1 MAIFS
6 AMLSQ
11 VIAVALV
18 LAPRI
23 YKFIIYPV
31 FLSPLA
37 KIPNAHFTSPF
48 SPLWILWRR
57 FRMTGNRTIHAAH
70 MKYGPIIRL
79 GPSEIS
85 INCYEGGIRT
95 VYTGGYEK
103 HEWYPRLFGSFG
115 TISMFSMTGN
125 KQHSARKRML
135 ANIYSKSYLQAS
147 PQLKAITEAILFDRL
162 FPILEEYASLESV
175 VEVHELNNAI
185 ALDFMTGYI
194 FGLPAASNFLQNP
207 SLRRKWFSTY
217 HSRKQFEFYIQET
230 PVLLSWSKKLGFPL
244 IPKWCTEANEYM
256 ETWGLEACD
265 KAEENISSTNP
276 VAVPIVYRQLKQALE
291 KQYVVNSGSELCDKN
306 AAQQVRLEVACETF
320 DHLTAGHETSALT
333 LTYLFWELSK
343 NPGLQD
349 KLRAELRTLSPNV
362 APLNSNAESKLPS
375 HKSIDALPLLDAIV
389 METLRLHPPIPGIQ
403 PRITPADA
411 SLAGYHN
418 IPENT
423 RVNAQAYS
431 LHKNEDVFPNSDSW
445 LPDRWLA
452 PPGPQELDEMKRWFW
467 AFGSGGRMCIGS
479 HFALQEIKLV
489 VAAIYTNYTTSV
501 VEDNGMEPID
511 AYTTR
516 PTGNKLILKFG
527 RA

>member
-1 MAIFS
+1 MAI
-6 AMLSQ
+6 LSSGLFQ
-11 VIAVALV
+11 ATAAALL
-18 LAPRI
+18 LALGV
-23 YKFIIYPV
+23 YKLIIYPA

-37 KIPNAHFTSPF
+37 KIPNAHFTSPL

-70 MKYGPIIRL
+70 MKHGPIVRL
-79 GPSEIS
+79 GPSEVS
-85 INCYEGGIRT
+85 INCYEGGLRT

-115 TISMFSMTGN
+115 TISMFSMVGS
-125 KQHSARKRML
+125 KEHSARKRML

-147 PQLKAITEAILFDRL
+147 PQLKAVTEAILFDRL
-162 FPILEEYASLESV
+162 FPVLEGYAKSESS

-185 ALDFMTGYI
+185 ALDFITAYI
-194 FGLPAASNFLQNP
+194 FGLPAASNFIQNP
-207 SLRRKWFSTY
+207 LPRKEWFSIY
-217 HSRKQFEFYIQET
+217 HSRKEFEFYIQET
-230 PVLLSWSKKLGFPL
+230 PELLSWSHKLGFPL
-244 IPKWCTEANEYM
+244 IPKWCDGANAFM
-256 ETWGLEACD
+256 EKWGLDTCD
-265 KAEENISSTNP
+265 KAEENLSSSDPIAAP
-276 VAVPIVYRQLKQALE
+276 VVYRQLKQALQ
-291 KQYVVNSGSELCDKN
+291 KHF
-306 AAQQVRLEVACETF
+306 AANPDPRLEGQDVAQKIRLEVACETF
-320 DHLTAGHETSALT
+320 DHLTAGHETSAIT

-343 NPGLQD
+343 NPEIQE
-349 KLRAELRTLSPNV
+349 KLRTELKTLVPNV
-362 APLNSNAESKLPS
+362 IPLDHGGSSKLPP

-403 PRITPADA
+403 PRLTPADA
-411 SLAGYHN
+411 SLVGYHN
-418 IPENT
+418 LPPNT

-431 LHKNEDVFPNSDSW
+431 LHKNEDVFPNADSW

-452 PPGPQELDEMKRWFW
+452 PAGSPQLDEMKRWFW

-489 VAAIYTNYTTSV
+489 VAALYTNYTTRV
-501 VEDNGMEPID
+501 VEDKGMEPID

-516 PTGNKLILKFG
+516 PTGNKLTLQFG